1 MEIGFFCVR
10 LHSFFEMAKR
20 KILYALARTRRFILK
35 HFSKRTTLLI
45 LSVLIGILGATAAVI
60 IKNLVHFT
68 AKTLSHTFPESEVN
82 YWYLILPIIGILLTL
97 LFVRRVIRDNLSHG
111 VSIVLKSICKSDG
124 KLRFHNTFSSMVS
137 SAITVGFGG
146 SVGLEAPIVLTGSAI
161 GSNVARFFHLNAKQ
175 TTLLLACG
183 STAAMAAIFKAP
195 IAAIVFTFEVLMLD
209 LTGSAILP
217 LLLSAATGTVMSL
230 LFLGHD
236 VMFNIG
242 STQAFSISN
251 IPFYIILGLLTGLIS
266 VYFLRLSRW
275 IEKQLKRVKKVY
287 VRAVIGGI
295 LLCSL
300 IYIFPVFYGE
310 GYDIINMLINGN
322 YPGIFYNSPLYDIC
336 ANRVFFFLGIA
347 GIILLK
353 VFATTFTTVS
363 GGIGGVFAPTL
374 FIGAFTGFFVSAV
387 THHLLGVDLPYVN
400 FILAGMAGVMT
411 GVMQAPMSAMFL
423 IAELSGGYTLLIP
436 LMITAACS
444 YLCVNPFEKYSVYTR
459 PLAEKG
465 NLKTH
470 NKDKFALRKLQ
481 WKDIIDTDI
490 ISIPV
495 HSSLRTYT
503 DYIAHCKRN
512 LFVVIDDNNLFS
524 GLLVMD
530 DHRDIIF
537 RQELYDLVHV
547 EDLMI
552 EPEEFIYEDDTASMV
567 LEKFNRTG
575 NFNMPVIT
583 RDRMYLGF
591 LSKAR
596 FLARY
601 QNFVAAE
608 SDD

>member
-1 MEIGFFCVR
+1 MT
-10 LHSFFEMAKR
+10 KR
-20 KILYALARTRRFILK
+20 RILYGLAQVRRFILK
-35 HFSKRTTLLI
+35 HFSSRATILI
-45 LSVLIGILGATAAVI
+45 LSVFIGILGAAAAVI

-68 AKTLSHTFPESEVN
+68 TAALGRAFPGAEIN
-82 YWYLILPIIGILLTL
+82 YFYLILPTLGILLTL
-97 LFVRRVIRDNLSHG
+97 WFVRRIIKDNLSHG
-111 VSIVLKSICKSDG
+111 VSIVLKAICKSDG
-124 KLRFHNTFSSMVS
+124 KLRFHNTFSSMIS

-161 GSNVARFFHLNAKQ
+161 GSNMGKFFHLNAKQ

-183 STAAMAAIFKAP
+183 SAAAMAAVFKAP

-230 LFLGHD
+230 LFLGRD
-236 VMFNIG
+236 VMFTVNV
-242 STQAFSISN
+242 TQGFFISN
-251 IPFYIILGLLTGLIS
+251 IPLYVILGLLTGLIS
-266 VYFLRLSRW
+266 VYFLRVSRW
-275 IEKQLKRVKKVY
+275 IEKYMRLIRKPYLK
-287 VRAVIGGI
+287 AVIGGI
-295 LLCSL
+295 LLCGL
-300 IYIFPVFYGE
+300 IYLFPVFYGE
-310 GYDIINMLINGN
+310 GYESINTLINGG
-322 YPGIFYNSPLYDIC
+322 YETIFHNSPLWGPC
-336 ANRVFFFLGIA
+336 ANRWVFFLGIA
-347 GIILLK
+347 GIILFK
-353 VFATTFTTVS
+353 VFATTFTTAS

-374 FIGAFTGFFVSAV
+374 FIGAYTGFFVAAV
-387 THHLLGVDLPYVN
+387 THHILGVDIPYTN

-411 GVMQAPMSAMFL
+411 GVMQAPMTAMFL

-444 YLCVNPFEKYSVYTR
+444 YISVYPFEKYSVYTH

-481 WKDIIDTDI
+481 WNDIIDHDI
-490 ISIPV
+490 ITVPV

-552 EPEEFIYEDDTASMV
+552 EPEEFIYEDDSAAVV

-601 QNFVAAE
+601 QKFVAAE

>member
-1 MEIGFFCVR
+1 MKKHKVIYG
-10 LHSFFEMAKR
+10 
-20 KILYALARTRRFILK
+20 LARTRRFFRK
-35 HFSKRTTLLI
+35 HFSARTMLLI
-45 LSVLIGILGATAAVI
+45 LSVVIGILGATAAVI

-68 AKTLSHTFPESEVN
+68 TSTLSHAFPSEEVN
-82 YWYLILPIIGILLTL
+82 YLYLITPLVGILFTL
-97 LFVRRVIRDNLSHG
+97 MFVRRVVKDNLSHG

-124 KLRFHNTFSSMVS
+124 KLRLHNTYSSMIS

-161 GSNVARFFHLNAKQ
+161 GSNIGRFFRLNAKQ

-183 STAAMAAIFKAP
+183 STAAMAAVFKAP

-217 LLLSAATGTVMSL
+217 LLLSAATGTVMSI

-236 VMFNIG
+236 VMFTVNVTNG
-242 STQAFSISN
+242 FHLYN
-251 IPFYIILGLLTGLIS
+251 IPLYIVLGLLCGIIS
-266 VYFLRLSRW
+266 VYFLRVSRW
-275 IEKQLKRVKKVY
+275 IEKQMRRIQHPYVK
-287 VRAVIGGI
+287 ALIGGI
-295 LLCSL
+295 LISGL
-300 IYIFPVFYGE
+300 IFLFPAFYGE
-310 GYDIINMLINGN
+310 GYNSIITLIKGG
-322 YPGIFYNSPLYDIC
+322 YDTIFRNSPLWGPC
-336 ANRVFFFLGIA
+336 SNPVVFLVGVA
-347 GIILLK
+347 GIILFK
-353 VFATTFTTVS
+353 VFATTLTTTS

-374 FIGAFTGFFVSAV
+374 FIGAYTGFFVAAISQHF
-387 THHLLGVDLPYVN
+387 TGLDIPYVN

-411 GVMQAPMSAMFL
+411 GVMQAPMTAMFL

-444 YLCVNPFEKYSVYTR
+444 YLSVYPFEKYSVYTQ

-470 NKDKFALRKLQ
+470 NKDKFALRKLHWQ
-481 WKDIIDTDI
+481 HIIDQNIKT
-490 ISIPV
+490 IPI
-495 HSSLRTYT
+495 HSTLRTYT

-512 LFVVIDDNNLFS
+512 LFVVVEGENTFA

-530 DHRDIIF
+530 DHRETIF
-537 RQELYDLVHV
+537 KAELYDIIQV
-547 EDLMI
+547 EDLMMQ
-552 EPEEFIYEDDTASMV
+552 PEELEFIYDDDTAAQV
-567 LEKFNRTG
+567 LEKFNKTG

-583 RDRMYLGF
+583 RDRQYLGF

-601 QNFVAAE
+601 QKFVAFE
-608 SDD
+608 SED

>member
-1 MEIGFFCVR
+1 M
-10 LHSFFEMAKR
+10 
-20 KILYALARTRRFILK
+20 
-35 HFSKRTTLLI
+35 
-45 LSVLIGILGATAAVI
+45 
-60 IKNLVHFT
+60 
-68 AKTLSHTFPESEVN
+68 
-82 YWYLILPIIGILLTL
+82 
-97 LFVRRVIRDNLSHG
+97 
-111 VSIVLKSICKSDG
+111 
-124 KLRFHNTFSSMVS
+124 
-137 SAITVGFGG
+137 
-146 SVGLEAPIVLTGSAI
+146 
-161 GSNVARFFHLNAKQ
+161 
-175 TTLLLACG
+175 
-183 STAAMAAIFKAP
+183 
-195 IAAIVFTFEVLMLD
+195 
-209 LTGSAILP
+209 
-217 LLLSAATGTVMSL
+217 
-230 LFLGHD
+230 
-236 VMFNIG
+236 
-242 STQAFSISN
+242 
-251 IPFYIILGLLTGLIS
+251 
-266 VYFLRLSRW
+266 
-275 IEKQLKRVKKVY
+275 
-287 VRAVIGGI
+287 
-295 LLCSL
+295 

-353 VFATTFTTVS
+353 VFATTFTTAS

-547 EDLMI
+547 ENTDDIKELLVKQVSSSVKWNQTLERFIADGVDEFVEIGPGHSLTGFVKKIDRSLKTVNIDTLEDLNK
-552 EPEEFIYEDDTASMV
+552 Y
-567 LEKFNRTG
+567 LE
-575 NFNMPVIT
+575 
-583 RDRMYLGF
+583 
-591 LSKAR
+591 
-596 FLARY
+596 
-601 QNFVAAE
+601 Q
-608 SDD
+608 